1 MTEVSS
7 NRLAFLSRF
16 ELHWAAVLDAL
27 IAMRKAWGNPAAL
40 QTWQGED
47 PCLGQWR
54 GVTCTDRT
62 GDSSEKLYVKALEL
76 SGMRLSGPLSTKLG
90 KLLKIEKIDLSNNR
104 FFGSIPRTIENLRG
118 LQHLDLSFNLI
129 TSNIPSRIKFC
140 QKLTYLDL
148 SANDLSG
155 TIPATLAQL
164 TNLQSLNLGTNENLN
179 STIPPAITALSS
191 LQDLTMSECNL
202 NGQIPED
209 IGNLVGL
216 TKLALEENSL
226 EGSIPDSITQ
236 LTSLQ
241 HLSLSFNHL
250 NDTVPEGIGACTAL
264 TTLMLDHN
272 NLTGKVPS
280 AIASLPKLTY
290 LRMQYNQLY
299 GALGL
304 EFKEHLNAFKN
315 NPQLCVMFT
324 KDGRCRPVPMDP
336 PPLPPVNS
344 IVRKP
349 CAVGQVQLCHCD
361 NGWPGESVCLPGEGY
376 APCQCREQ
384 HFDAQGDD
392 DLSPAWIVAL
402 SLLAAI
408 MLTSL
413 LISCIYCIRNRAH
426 NKRTGQTGWGWSAS
440 SKSRAYQ
447 HLSVPPTTATFSQA
461 LDPDDAYNVAAGVH
475 PASSASAA
483 AGSSGLAAATSPSP
497 SAAMAFA
504 MKFGRSMTVG
514 ASQSLRP
521 FSLEEL
527 QLATG
532 NFSPDHLFAQREHSL
547 LTYRGMLPDRSFI
560 AVAQVDV
567 LNSEPRE
574 TFAAALD
581 VFARMQAGGAA
592 GGEGGGGGDGSM
604 LLKVLGFCA
613 DYLRGSR
620 MIVYSLPPGAATL
633 ETYLHDSLDRVLPW
647 NVRVSIARDV
657 AEGLRFLHSLN
668 PQMTHQDLT
677 STSVVVAQDSTAY
690 LSDYCLQSLELLA
703 SKPSAMPASSVAL
716 AAGAVAPELA
726 WVHES
731 TARTDIYA
739 MGVLLL
745 ELITGRRPLDPS
757 LPPTE
762 QSLVRWA
769 KPKLLDRAKVEGMVD
784 PRLQGSFALPALVE
798 MVKLAS
804 RCLLPDPE
812 VRPTAA
818 AVVEVLDALVVPGAG
833 EEFGNGG
840 AYPHRKD
847 FFMAAL
853 SSAATRLPSSSLASI
868 SGVSG
873 SNLQTK
879 SAASVAGSSREFR
892 QVARAEMGGGDQPS
906 SSQAAASSSSDIRAP
921 ENFVPPEPKPFSVAS
936 GQLGAVIG
944 ASLPILFRL
953 GTGVFSEGYKAKVE
967 SSSAVKDED
976 YALGPVMGYKLVET
990 TTGELKPA
998 TKPIELYEFEGCP
1011 FCRKVREMVSVLDLD
1026 VLFYPCPVN
1035 GPTYRPKAIEMG
1047 GKRQFPYMVDP
1058 NTGVSMYESD
1068 EIIKYLANTY
1078 GNGSI
1083 PLMLQL
1089 GPITSITAGL
1099 ANIGRMMKGSR
1110 YVPAK
1115 MPPQPL
1121 EVWAYEPSP
1130 FCKLVREALC
1140 ELELPHIYHATPRGS
1155 PKREALK
1162 KRIGRFQA
1170 PYLEDPNTGNQHPI
1184 SKVQVSAY
1192 E

>member
-1 MTEVSS
+1 MSPAF
-7 NRLAFLSRF
+7 RLGALLPLAAALLLS
-16 ELHWAAVLDAL
+16 LQILGLWTSGAVAQHRTVHKWDVDAL
-27 IAMRKAWGNPAAL
+27 IAMRKAWGSPAAL

-62 GDSSEKLYVKALEL
+62 GDSSEKLYIKALEL

-104 FFGSIPRTIENLRG
+104 FFGTIPRTIENLRG

-129 TSNIPSRIKFC
+129 TGNIPTRIKFC
-140 QKLTYLDL
+140 QQLTFLDL
-148 SANDLSG
+148 SANDLNG
-155 TIPATLAQL
+155 TIPGTLARL
-164 TNLQSLNLGTNENLN
+164 TNLQSINLGTNANLN
-179 STIPPAITALSS
+179 STIPPSLTALSS

-226 EGSIPDSITQ
+226 EGSIPYSITQ
-236 LTSLQ
+236 LTNLQ

-324 KDGRCRPVPMDP
+324 NDGRCRPVPMDA

-408 MLTSL
+408 MFTTLI
-413 LISCIYCIRNRAH
+413 ISCIWCIRNRAH
-426 NKRTGQTGWGWSAS
+426 NKRTGQTGWGFSAS

-447 HLSVPPTTATFSQA
+447 HLSVPATSATTFSQA

-514 ASQSLRP
+514 ASQLLKP

-532 NFSPDHLFAQREHSL
+532 NFAPDHLFAQREHSL

-567 LNSEPRE
+567 LSSEPRE

-592 GGEGGGGGDGSM
+592 GGEGGGGNGDGSM

-690 LSDYCLQSLELLA
+690 LSDYCLHSLELLA

-716 AAGAVAPELA
+716 ASGAVAPELA

-731 TARTDIYA
+731 TARTDMYA

-745 ELITGRRPLDPS
+745 ELVTGRRPLDPS

-769 KPKLLDRAKVEGMVD
+769 KPKLMDRAKVEAMVD
-784 PRLQGSFALPALVE
+784 PKLQGSFALPALVE
-798 MVKLAS
+798 MVKLAG

-818 AVVEVLDALVVPGAG
+818 AVVEILDALVVPGAG
-833 EEFGNGG
+833 EEFGNGGGGSG

-853 SSAATRLPSSSLASI
+853 SSAATRLPSSSLASL
-868 SGVSG
+868 SG
-873 SNLQTK
+873 
-879 SAASVAGSSREFR
+879 
-892 QVARAEMGGGDQPS
+892 
-906 SSQAAASSSSDIRAP
+906 AAASSSNDIRAP

-990 TTGELKPA
+990 TTGELKPV
-998 TKPIELYEFEGCP
+998 TQPIEIYEFEGCP

-1026 VLFYPCPVN
+1026 VLFYPCPVD

-1099 ANIGRMMKGSR
+1099 AGIGRMMKGSR

-1170 PYLEDPNTGNQHPI
+1170 PYLEDPNTGVKI
-1184 SKVQVSAY
+1184 TALSKGACIGMLNMPSIRF
-1192 E
+1192 